1 MSRSQIIL
9 RSVEDSS
16 VEEVIRE
23 IFERFDYHNLIPDN
37 SRVVIKV
44 NLSTPFAENAKASNT
59 SVEILEQVCKLV
71 KGRTKNVVV
80 GESNGM
86 RYDTEQAFEVSK
98 YYPVLDKYDVKMV
111 NFTKDEW
118 LETDEPLLKGWGLPK
133 TLLAA
138 DVLITLPVLKTHATT
153 VFTGALKNQFGC
165 VPRHDRILLHPHLD
179 QVLVALNRILRP
191 KLTIMDGII
200 GMEGRGP
207 INGRPR
213 EFGKIIASTDPVA
226 VDATAMRLVGID
238 PMTSKHVR
246 LAAAE
251 GLGNIDESS
260 IDIDGDFERYKIT
273 FDPAEKDLPIKVLGW
288 ISHSKF
294 LTNKLILNP
303 ESFYPLRSVA
313 MIFREVRDFIL
324 TRTGLKKRSPVD

>member
-1 MSRSQIIL
+1 MARSRIIV
-9 RSVEDSS
+9 RSVEEKPLEDI
-16 VEEVIRE
+16 IRE
-23 IFERFDYHNLIPDN
+23 IFEAFDYRSIIPD
-37 SRVVIKV
+37 SSKVVIKV
-44 NLSTPFAENAKASNT
+44 NLSTPFEENAKASNT
-59 SVEILEQVCKLV
+59 SADILDQVCKLV

-98 YYPVLDKYDVKMV
+98 YYPILEKYDVKMV
-111 NFTKDEW
+111 NFTKDSW
-118 LETDEPLLKGWGLPK
+118 VETDEPLLKGWGLSR
-133 TLLAA
+133 TLLEA

-165 VPRHDRILLHPHLD
+165 VPQHDRILLHPRLD
-179 QVLVALNRILRP
+179 RVLVALNRILQP

-213 EFGKIIASTDPVA
+213 EYGRIIAGTDPVA

-238 PMTSKHVR
+238 PMTAKHVR

-251 GLGNIDESS
+251 GLGNIDEGD
-260 IDIDGDFERYKIT
+260 IDLDGDFKAHRIT
-273 FDPAEKDLPIKVLGW
+273 FDPAEKDLPIRVLGW

-303 ESFYPLRSVA
+303 ESFYPLRSAA
-313 MIFREVRDFIL
+313 MVFRDIRDFVLSRIG
-324 TRTGLKKRSPVD
+324 RKKSA